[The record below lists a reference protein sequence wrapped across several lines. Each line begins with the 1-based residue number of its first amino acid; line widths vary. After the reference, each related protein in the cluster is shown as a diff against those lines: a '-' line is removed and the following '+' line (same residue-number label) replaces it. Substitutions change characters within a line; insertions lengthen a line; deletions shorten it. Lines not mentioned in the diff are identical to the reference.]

1 MNYERLNA
9 DLIEES
15 QSLLNIPVKCDAE
28 SLDRYSRDEAAE
40 LKAVRPEVVTFPVS
54 TEEVSEIMKF
64 ANRHLIPV
72 TPRGAG
78 TGLSGGA
85 VPSYRG
91 IVMSFEKMN
100 RILEFDEANM
110 MT

>member
-1 MNYERLNA
+1 MNYGRLNA
-9 DLIEES
+9 DLIEEL
-15 QSLLNIPVKCDAE
+15 QSLLNIPVKCYE
-28 SLDRYSRDEAAE
+28 KPLDRYSRDETVE

-54 TEEVSEIMKF
+54 TEEVSKIMKF

-100 RILEFDEANM
+100 RILKFAEANM

>member
-1 MNYERLNA
+1 MNYGRLNA
-9 DLIEES
+9 DLIEEL
-15 QSLLNIPVKCDAE
+15 QSLLNIPVKYD
-28 SLDRYSRDEAAE
+28 
-40 LKAVRPEVVTFPVS
+40 
-54 TEEVSEIMKF
+54 EEVSEIMKF

-72 TPRGAG
+72 TPRGAA

-100 RILEFDEANM
+100 RILKFDEANM

>member
-15 QSLLNIPVKCDAE
+15 QSLLNIPVKCDEE
-28 SLDRYSRDEAAE
+28 SLDRYSRDETAE

-54 TEEVSEIMKF
+54 TEEVSEIMRF

-78 TGLSGGA
+78 TGLSGGT

-91 IVMSFEKMN
+91 IVMSFEKKN